1 MADLELAYSK
11 AYPRV
16 LVCPHEEAQFL
27 GQKLHNFFLA
37 QFLGWR
43 RNFCS
48 STTTIP
54 PTAKQMADL
63 ELVYLKVYSRVLVCP
78 YEEAQFSG

>member
-1 MADLELAYSK
+1 
-11 AYPRV
+11 
-16 LVCPHEEAQFL
+16 
-27 GQKLHNFFLA
+27 LA

-63 ELVYLKVYSRVLVCP
+63 ELVCLKVYPRVLVCP
-78 YEEAQFSG
+78 YEEAQFSGQKLRNFFLAQFLGWRRNFCSSTTTIYSIANEI